1 MRIGIDIDGVLTD
14 MERFLADYGSKF
26 CVENDI
32 SLNIENIEYDEFK
45 TFNWTEEQ
53 GIKFWNEYIIYYA
66 TKYPARDLA
75 SEVINKLKEEGHE
88 IYIITARNDYGV
100 PKEYIGKMRDEI
112 VPRWLKENEIPYNKI
127 IYTEGSKLPYV
138 VGNYIELMI
147 EDSPINIVDISSK
160 VPTFCYNNLYNKDVK
175 GENITRVYSWY
186 DIYDKIKKNI
196 F

>member
-14 MERFLADYGSKF
+14 MEKFLADYGSKY
-26 CVENDI
+26 CVENN
-32 SLNIENIEYDEFK
+32 LPVNIKEIEYDEFK

-66 TKYPARDLA
+66 TNYPARAFA
-75 SEVINKLKEEGHE
+75 SDIIKKLKEEGNE
-88 IYIITARNDYGV
+88 IYITTARNDYGV
-100 PKEYIGKMRDEI
+100 PKEYIGKMRGEI
-112 VPRWLKENEIPYNKI
+112 VAKWLEENKIPYNKI

-147 EDSPINIVDISSK
+147 EDSPENIKEISSK
-160 VPTFCYNNLYNKDVK
+160 VPTFCYNCLYNKDIE

-186 DIYDKIKKNI
+186 DIYDKIKKM

>member
-1 MRIGIDIDGVLTD
+1 
-14 MERFLADYGSKF
+14 
-26 CVENDI
+26 
-32 SLNIENIEYDEFK
+32 
-45 TFNWTEEQ
+45 
-53 GIKFWNEYIIYYA
+53 
-66 TKYPARDLA
+66 
-75 SEVINKLKEEGHE
+75 
-88 IYIITARNDYGV
+88 
-100 PKEYIGKMRDEI
+100 MRDEI

>member
-75 SEVINKLKEEGHE
+75 SEVIKKLKEEGHE